1 MPRPT
6 EERRRHPR
14 GTDLALRLTL
24 GGLRWVYIYAAL
36 LATLTL
42 APALSA
48 LILAD
53 PGSPDAAAAGARLGL
68 LLHEF
73 ALPLGAVALAVSAHV
88 GWFAG
93 RAARYLN
100 GMEQPFDALRTDVV
114 RHDAATADLLDAT
127 RRAVRAADDPAV
139 SRREVSELL
148 HTVLDVA
155 ERQAA
160 RPRATLLDPA
170 AGEFTTAPEA
180 KLAAGLSH

>member
-1 MPRPT
+1 MSTPSGAISCFLNHHF
-6 EERRRHPR
+6 RH
-14 GTDLALRLTL
+14 
-24 GGLRWVYIYAAL
+24 
-36 LATLTL
+36 
-42 APALSA
+42 
-48 LILAD
+48 
-53 PGSPDAAAAGARLGL
+53 
-68 LLHEF
+68 F
-73 ALPLGAVALAVSAHV
+73 
-88 GWFAG
+88 
-93 RAARYLN
+93 N
-100 GMEQPFDALRTDVV
+100 
-114 RHDAATADLLDAT
+114 AATADLLDAT